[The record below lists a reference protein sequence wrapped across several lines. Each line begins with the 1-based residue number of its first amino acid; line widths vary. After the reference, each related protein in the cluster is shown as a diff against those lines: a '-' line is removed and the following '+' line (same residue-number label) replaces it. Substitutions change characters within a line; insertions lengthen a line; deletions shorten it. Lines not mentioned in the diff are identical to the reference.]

1 LIAFVIF
8 FNALR
13 IRFCRFLD
21 LLVYWCINGLLDN
34 FCKRVFGIS
43 KLITA
48 LLSSTAFLVPSSRGF
63 KDFSLGTY
71 RYRRFVVLKLSY
83 QIFGLSN
90 TFFASWRRMGNS
102 GVIIIALGNFLPLW

>member
-13 IRFCRFLD
+13 ILARFLF

-34 FCKRVFGIS
+34 FASGCSVFLE
-43 KLITA
+43 LITA

-63 KDFSLGTY
+63 KISPWGHVGIVG
-71 RYRRFVVLKLSY
+71 FVVLKLSY
-83 QIFGLSN
+83 KY
-90 TFFASWRRMGNS
+90 S
-102 GVIIIALGNFLPLW
+102 G